1 MKPLILIAGP
11 CVIES
16 YDTCAKVAEELVNLQ
31 GRHGDNFHCIFKSS
45 IDKANRTSISSYRG
59 LGWENGF
66 DIMRRVASE
75 FKLPITTDFHTCE
88 QVEQYGR
95 YFDVIQIPALLCRQ
109 TDLISSAAMVGM
121 LWDGKCEI
129 TNTIVNVK
137 KGQFLKPQDVA
148 SIIEKARASRPG
160 CEVWITERGV
170 SFGYGRM
177 IVDFT
182 GFDTMRQYADKV
194 ICDCTHSNNGKR
206 SDGITLARCAIAAGA
221 DGIFVECHPQPDQAK
236 CDGPNS
242 LHLASLGPLIDSII
256 AIGTA
261 LSEVP

>member
-1 MKPLILIAGP
+1 MNPLILIAGP
-11 CVIES
+11 CVIEN
-16 YDTCAKVAEELVNLQ
+16 YDTCAQVAEVLVNLQ
-31 GRHGDNFHCIFKSS
+31 ARHGDKLHCIFKSS
-45 IDKANRTSISSYRG
+45 IDKANRSSISSYRG

-88 QVEQYGR
+88 QVKDCGR
-95 YFDVIQIPALLCRQ
+95 FFDVIQIPALLSRQ
-109 TDLISSAAMVGM
+109 TDLIASAAMAGP
-121 LWDGKCEI
+121 
-129 TNTIVNVK
+129 IVNVK

-148 SIIEKARASRPG
+148 SIIEKARASRPN

-182 GFDTMRQYADKV
+182 GIEIMKQHADKV
-194 ICDCTHSNNGKR
+194 IVDCTHSNNGKR
-206 SDGITLARCAIAAGA
+206 SDGITLARCAVASGA
-221 DGIFVECHPQPDQAK
+221 DGIFVECHPNPDQAK

-242 LHLASLGPLIDSII
+242 LELQELGRLVDSII

-261 LSEVP
+261 LSEVPQ